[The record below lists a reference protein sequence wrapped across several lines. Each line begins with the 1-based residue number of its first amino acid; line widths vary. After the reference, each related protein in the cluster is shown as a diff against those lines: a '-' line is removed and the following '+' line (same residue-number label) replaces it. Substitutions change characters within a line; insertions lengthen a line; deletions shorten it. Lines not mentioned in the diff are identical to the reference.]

1 MKEIHKSNTLLDS
14 LFKYVRIQPYFFHKE
29 VKMKNNKQN
38 QSLNLRK
45 DFKLIYKRF
54 GPYVK
59 QHKWQYLMAFIGI
72 VLAAIG
78 SGGSAHVI
86 QPLIDNVFNT
96 KNEAMLY
103 IMPLVLVTI
112 FFIKGLGVYMQGYY
126 LSYINANVENL
137 VRQKVMKRVL
147 EFELD
152 FFNRMRSGE
161 ILARISDI
169 STVSYFA
176 TSYLMNFLSTILT
189 IIAYSVVIVYN
200 GSFLALLALMIM
212 PLSIIP
218 IRFIAKKLRTIANQS
233 FQTSVNMNSRVFE
246 IINNMEIIKASN
258 GEKLEFKQYK
268 EYSNE
273 MFRLGRK
280 STRVGLLT
288 SPLMELFGA
297 LGMAIVVIIGG
308 LEVLHDKMS
317 PGQFFSLLAAMFLLY
332 KPLKGLNGSFA
343 GIQPALVANER
354 LSDIIDREP
363 KIIDGKEI
371 LQSPIQSIE
380 AQNITLKYDDFTAI
394 NNLTLKFERNTT
406 TAIIGKSGSGKSSF
420 MSLLLRLY
428 EPDEGRILIN
438 NYDLKNLSQ
447 ESLRKNISIVTQRIF
462 IFHGSIASNVAYG
475 MEIDKEKVIDA
486 LKKAQAYDFVSQLDD
501 GIDTILDEF
510 GTNLSGGQ
518 RQRIAIARAIYKNP
532 DILILDEAT
541 SALDEETEE
550 SIKDA
555 LATLQKDKILIVVA
569 HRPSTIELAQRVV
582 QMSEGKI
589 LNIWTQQEY
598 QEERR
603 KGRVKDEDFA

>member
-1 MKEIHKSNTLLDS
+1 MTDD
-14 LFKYVRIQPYFFHKE
+14 
-29 VKMKNNKQN
+29 KQT

-45 DFKLIYKRF
+45 DFKLVYKRF

-59 QHKWQYLMAFIGI
+59 QHKWQYFMVLVGM
-72 VLAAIG
+72 VLAALG
-78 SGGSAHVI
+78 SGGSAYVI
-86 QPLIDNVFNT
+86 QPLIDDVFKD

-103 IMPLVLVTI
+103 IMPLVLITI
-112 FFIKGLGVYMQGYY
+112 FFIKGLGIYMQGYY

-147 EFELD
+147 GFELD

-169 STVSYFA
+169 SVVSYFA
-176 TSYLMNFLSTILT
+176 TGYLMNFLSTILT
-189 IIAYSVVIVYN
+189 IIAYSAVIVYN

-218 IRFIAKKLRTIANQS
+218 IRFIAKKLRSLANQS

-246 IINNMEIIKASN
+246 IINNIEIIKASN

-268 EYSNE
+268 DYSNE

-288 SPLMELFGA
+288 SPLMELFGSI
-297 LGMAIVVIIGG
+297 GMAIVIIIGG
-308 LEVLHDKMS
+308 LEVLRDNMS
-317 PGQFFSLLAAMFLLY
+317 AGQFFSLMAAMFLLY

-343 GIQPALVANER
+343 GVQPALVANER
-354 LSDIIDREP
+354 LSDIIDRES

-371 LQSPIQSIE
+371 LKSPIESIE

-394 NNLTLKFERNTT
+394 NNLSLEFKRNTT
-406 TAIIGKSGSGKSSF
+406 TAIVGKSGSGKSSL

-428 EPDEGRILIN
+428 EPNEGKILIN
-438 NYDLKNLSQ
+438 NYDLKDLSQ

-475 MEIDKEKVIDA
+475 MEIDEEKVIDA
-486 LKKAQAYDFVSQLDD
+486 LKKAQAYEFVSQLDD
-501 GIDTILDEF
+501 GIETILDEF

-598 QEERR
+598 QEERKR
-603 KGRVKDEDFA
+603 GRVKDEDLA

>member
-1 MKEIHKSNTLLDS
+1 MTDD
-14 LFKYVRIQPYFFHKE
+14 
-29 VKMKNNKQN
+29 KQT

-45 DFKLIYKRF
+45 DFKLVYKRF

-59 QHKWQYLMAFIGI
+59 QHKWQYFMVLVGM
-72 VLAAIG
+72 VLAALG
-78 SGGSAHVI
+78 SGGSAYVI
-86 QPLIDNVFNT
+86 QPLIDDVFKD

-103 IMPLVLVTI
+103 IMPLVLITI
-112 FFIKGLGVYMQGYY
+112 FFIKGLGIYMQGYY

-147 EFELD
+147 GFELD

-169 STVSYFA
+169 SVVSYFA
-176 TSYLMNFLSTILT
+176 TGYLMNFLSTILT
-189 IIAYSVVIVYN
+189 IVAYSAVIVYN

-218 IRFIAKKLRTIANQS
+218 IRFIAKKLRSLANQS

-246 IINNMEIIKASN
+246 IINNIEIIKASN

-268 EYSNE
+268 DYSNE

-288 SPLMELFGA
+288 SPLMELFGSI
-297 LGMAIVVIIGG
+297 GMAIVIIIGG
-308 LEVLHDKMS
+308 LEVLRDNMS
-317 PGQFFSLLAAMFLLY
+317 AGQFFSLMAAMFLLY

-343 GIQPALVANER
+343 GVQPALVANER
-354 LSDIIDREP
+354 LSDIIDRES

-371 LQSPIQSIE
+371 LKSPIESIE

-394 NNLTLKFERNTT
+394 NNLSLKFERNTT
-406 TAIIGKSGSGKSSF
+406 TAVIGKSGSGKSSL

-428 EPDEGRILIN
+428 EPNEGKILIN
-438 NYDLKNLSQ
+438 NYDLKDLSQ

-475 MEIDKEKVIDA
+475 MEIDEEKVIDA
-486 LKKAQAYDFVSQLDD
+486 LKKAQAYEFVSQLDD
-501 GIDTILDEF
+501 GIETILDEF

-598 QEERR
+598 QEERK
-603 KGRVKDEDFA
+603 KGRVKDEDLA

>member
-1 MKEIHKSNTLLDS
+1 MTDD
-14 LFKYVRIQPYFFHKE
+14 
-29 VKMKNNKQN
+29 KQT

-45 DFKLIYKRF
+45 DFKLVYKRF

-59 QHKWQYLMAFIGI
+59 QHKWQYFMVLVGM
-72 VLAAIG
+72 VLAALG
-78 SGGSAHVI
+78 SGGSAYVI
-86 QPLIDNVFNT
+86 QPLIDDVFKD

-103 IMPLVLVTI
+103 IMPLVLITI
-112 FFIKGLGVYMQGYY
+112 FFIKGLGIYMQGYY

-147 EFELD
+147 GFELD

-169 STVSYFA
+169 SVVSYFA
-176 TSYLMNFLSTILT
+176 TGYLMNFLSTILT
-189 IIAYSVVIVYN
+189 IIAYSAVIVYN

-218 IRFIAKKLRTIANQS
+218 IRFIAKKLRSLANQS

-246 IINNMEIIKASN
+246 IINNIEIIKASN

-268 EYSNE
+268 DYSNE

-288 SPLMELFGA
+288 SPLMELFGSI
-297 LGMAIVVIIGG
+297 GMAIVIIIGG
-308 LEVLHDKMS
+308 LEVLRDNMS
-317 PGQFFSLLAAMFLLY
+317 AGQFFSLMAAMFLLY

-343 GIQPALVANER
+343 GVQPALVANER
-354 LSDIIDREP
+354 LSDIIDRES

-371 LQSPIQSIE
+371 LKAPIESIE

-394 NNLTLKFERNTT
+394 NNLSLEFKRNTT
-406 TAIIGKSGSGKSSF
+406 TAIVGKSGSGKSSL

-428 EPDEGRILIN
+428 EPNEGKILIN
-438 NYDLKNLSQ
+438 NYDLKDLSQ

-475 MEIDKEKVIDA
+475 MEIDEEKVIDA
-486 LKKAQAYDFVSQLDD
+486 LKKAQAYEFVSQLDD
-501 GIDTILDEF
+501 GIETILDEF

-598 QEERR
+598 QEERK
-603 KGRVKDEDFA
+603 KGRVKDEDLA

>member
-1 MKEIHKSNTLLDS
+1 MTDD
-14 LFKYVRIQPYFFHKE
+14 
-29 VKMKNNKQN
+29 KQT

-45 DFKLIYKRF
+45 DFKLVYKRF

-59 QHKWQYLMAFIGI
+59 QHKWQYFMVLVGM
-72 VLAAIG
+72 VLAALG
-78 SGGSAHVI
+78 SGGSAYVI
-86 QPLIDNVFNT
+86 QPLIDDVFKD

-103 IMPLVLVTI
+103 IMPLVLITI
-112 FFIKGLGVYMQGYY
+112 FFIKGLGIYMQGYY

-147 EFELD
+147 GFELD

-169 STVSYFA
+169 SVVSYFA
-176 TSYLMNFLSTILT
+176 TGYLMNFLSTILT
-189 IIAYSVVIVYN
+189 IIAYSAVIVYN

-218 IRFIAKKLRTIANQS
+218 IRFIAKKLRSLANQS

-246 IINNMEIIKASN
+246 IINNIEIIKASN

-268 EYSNE
+268 DYSNE

-288 SPLMELFGA
+288 SPLMELFGSI
-297 LGMAIVVIIGG
+297 GMAIVIIIGG
-308 LEVLHDKMS
+308 LEVLRDNMS
-317 PGQFFSLLAAMFLLY
+317 AGQFFSLMAAMFLLY

-343 GIQPALVANER
+343 GVQPALVANER
-354 LSDIIDREP
+354 LSDIIDRES
-363 KIIDGKEI
+363 KIVDGKEI
-371 LQSPIQSIE
+371 LKSPIESIE

-394 NNLTLKFERNTT
+394 NNLSLEFKRNTT
-406 TAIIGKSGSGKSSF
+406 TAVIGKSGSGKSSL

-428 EPDEGRILIN
+428 EPNEGKILIN
-438 NYDLKNLSQ
+438 NYDLKDLSQ

-475 MEIDKEKVIDA
+475 MEIDEEKVIDA
-486 LKKAQAYDFVSQLDD
+486 LKKAQAYEFVSQLDD
-501 GIDTILDEF
+501 GIETILDEF

-598 QEERR
+598 QEERK
-603 KGRVKDEDFA
+603 KGRVKDEDLA

>member
-297 LGMAIVVIIGG
+297 IGMAIVVIIGG

>member
-1 MKEIHKSNTLLDS
+1 MTDD
-14 LFKYVRIQPYFFHKE
+14 
-29 VKMKNNKQN
+29 KQT

-45 DFKLIYKRF
+45 DFKLVYKRF

-59 QHKWQYLMAFIGI
+59 QHKWQYFMVLVGM
-72 VLAAIG
+72 VLAALG
-78 SGGSAHVI
+78 SGGSAYVI
-86 QPLIDNVFNT
+86 QPLIDDVFKD

-103 IMPLVLVTI
+103 IMPLVLITI
-112 FFIKGLGVYMQGYY
+112 FFIKGLGIYMQGYY

-147 EFELD
+147 GFELD

-169 STVSYFA
+169 SVVSYFA
-176 TSYLMNFLSTILT
+176 TGYLMNFLSTILT
-189 IIAYSVVIVYN
+189 IIAYSAVIVYN

-218 IRFIAKKLRTIANQS
+218 IRFIAKKLRSLANQS

-246 IINNMEIIKASN
+246 IINNIEIIKASN

-268 EYSNE
+268 DYSNE

-288 SPLMELFGA
+288 SPLMELFGSI
-297 LGMAIVVIIGG
+297 GMAIVIIIGG
-308 LEVLHDKMS
+308 LEVLRDNMS
-317 PGQFFSLLAAMFLLY
+317 AGQFFSLMAAMFLLY

-343 GIQPALVANER
+343 GVQPALVANER
-354 LSDIIDREP
+354 LSDIIDRES

-371 LQSPIQSIE
+371 LKAPIESIE

-394 NNLTLKFERNTT
+394 NNLSLKFERNTT
-406 TAIIGKSGSGKSSF
+406 TAVIGKSGSGKSSL

-428 EPDEGRILIN
+428 EPNEGKILIN
-438 NYDLKNLSQ
+438 NYDLKDLSQ

-475 MEIDKEKVIDA
+475 MEIDEEKVIDA
-486 LKKAQAYDFVSQLDD
+486 LKKAQAYEFVSQLDD
-501 GIDTILDEF
+501 GIETILDEF

-582 QMSEGKI
+582 QMSGGKI

-598 QEERR
+598 QEERKR
-603 KGRVKDEDFA
+603 GRVKDEDLA

>member
-1 MKEIHKSNTLLDS
+1 MTDD
-14 LFKYVRIQPYFFHKE
+14 
-29 VKMKNNKQN
+29 KQT

-45 DFKLIYKRF
+45 DFKLVYKRF

-59 QHKWQYLMAFIGI
+59 QHKWQYFMVLVGM
-72 VLAAIG
+72 VLAALG
-78 SGGSAHVI
+78 SGGSAYVI
-86 QPLIDNVFNT
+86 QPLIDDVFKD

-103 IMPLVLVTI
+103 IMPLVLITI
-112 FFIKGLGVYMQGYY
+112 FFIKGLGIYMQGYY

-147 EFELD
+147 GFELD

-169 STVSYFA
+169 SVVSYFA
-176 TSYLMNFLSTILT
+176 TGYLMNFLSTILT
-189 IIAYSVVIVYN
+189 IIAYSAVIVYN

-218 IRFIAKKLRTIANQS
+218 IRFIAKKLRSLANQS

-246 IINNMEIIKASN
+246 IINNIEIIKASN

-268 EYSNE
+268 DYSNE

-288 SPLMELFGA
+288 SPLMELFGSI
-297 LGMAIVVIIGG
+297 GMAIVIIIGG
-308 LEVLHDKMS
+308 LEVLRDNMS
-317 PGQFFSLLAAMFLLY
+317 AGQFFSLMAAMFLLY

-343 GIQPALVANER
+343 GVQPALVANER
-354 LSDIIDREP
+354 LSDIIDRES

-371 LQSPIQSIE
+371 LKAPIESIE

-394 NNLTLKFERNTT
+394 NNLSLEFERNTT
-406 TAIIGKSGSGKSSF
+406 TAIVGKSGSGKSSL

-428 EPDEGRILIN
+428 EPNEGKILIN
-438 NYDLKNLSQ
+438 NYDLKDLSQ

-475 MEIDKEKVIDA
+475 MEIDEEKVIDA
-486 LKKAQAYDFVSQLDD
+486 LKKAQAYEFVSQLDD
-501 GIDTILDEF
+501 GIETILDEF

-598 QEERR
+598 QEERKR
-603 KGRVKDEDFA
+603 GRVKDEDLA

>member
-1 MKEIHKSNTLLDS
+1 MTDD
-14 LFKYVRIQPYFFHKE
+14 
-29 VKMKNNKQN
+29 KQT

-45 DFKLIYKRF
+45 DFKLVYKRF

-59 QHKWQYLMAFIGI
+59 RHKWQYFMVLVGM
-72 VLAAIG
+72 VLAALG
-78 SGGSAHVI
+78 SGGSAYVI
-86 QPLIDNVFNT
+86 QPLIDDVFKD

-103 IMPLVLVTI
+103 IMPLVLITI
-112 FFIKGLGVYMQGYY
+112 FFIKGLGIYMQGYY

-147 EFELD
+147 GFELD

-169 STVSYFA
+169 SVVSYFA
-176 TSYLMNFLSTILT
+176 TGYLMNFLSTILT
-189 IIAYSVVIVYN
+189 IIAYSAVIVYN

-218 IRFIAKKLRTIANQS
+218 IRFIAKKLRSLANQS

-246 IINNMEIIKASN
+246 IINNIEIIKASN

-268 EYSNE
+268 DYSNE

-288 SPLMELFGA
+288 SPLMELFGSI
-297 LGMAIVVIIGG
+297 GMAIVIIIGG
-308 LEVLHDKMS
+308 LEVLRDNMS
-317 PGQFFSLLAAMFLLY
+317 AGQFFSLMAAMFLLY

-343 GIQPALVANER
+343 GVQPALVANER
-354 LSDIIDREP
+354 LSDIIDRES

-371 LQSPIQSIE
+371 LKAPIESIE

-394 NNLTLKFERNTT
+394 NNLSLKFERNTT
-406 TAIIGKSGSGKSSF
+406 TAVIGKSGSGKSSL

-428 EPDEGRILIN
+428 EPNEGKILIN
-438 NYDLKNLSQ
+438 NYDLKDLSQ

-475 MEIDKEKVIDA
+475 MEIDEEKVIDA
-486 LKKAQAYDFVSQLDD
+486 LKKAQAYEFVSQLDD
-501 GIDTILDEF
+501 GIETILDEF

-598 QEERR
+598 QEERK
-603 KGRVKDEDFA
+603 KGRVKDEDLA

>member
-1 MKEIHKSNTLLDS
+1 MTDD
-14 LFKYVRIQPYFFHKE
+14 
-29 VKMKNNKQN
+29 KQT

-45 DFKLIYKRF
+45 DFKLVYKRF

-59 QHKWQYLMAFIGI
+59 QHKWQYFMVLVGM
-72 VLAAIG
+72 VLAALG
-78 SGGSAHVI
+78 SGGSAYVI
-86 QPLIDNVFNT
+86 QPLIDDVFKD

-103 IMPLVLVTI
+103 IMPLVLITI
-112 FFIKGLGVYMQGYY
+112 FFIKGLGIYMQGYY

-147 EFELD
+147 GFELD

-169 STVSYFA
+169 SVVSYFA
-176 TSYLMNFLSTILT
+176 TGYLMNFLSTILT
-189 IIAYSVVIVYN
+189 IIAYSAVIVYN

-218 IRFIAKKLRTIANQS
+218 IRFIAKKLRSLANQS

-246 IINNMEIIKASN
+246 IINNIEIIKASN

-268 EYSNE
+268 DYSNE

-288 SPLMELFGA
+288 SPLMELFGSI
-297 LGMAIVVIIGG
+297 GMAIVIIIGG
-308 LEVLHDKMS
+308 LEVLRDNMS
-317 PGQFFSLLAAMFLLY
+317 AGQFFSLMAAMFLLY

-343 GIQPALVANER
+343 GVQPALVANER
-354 LSDIIDREP
+354 LSDIIDRES

-371 LQSPIQSIE
+371 LKSPIESIE

-394 NNLTLKFERNTT
+394 NNLSLKFERNTT
-406 TAIIGKSGSGKSSF
+406 TAIVGKSGSGKSSL

-428 EPDEGRILIN
+428 EPNEGKILIN
-438 NYDLKNLSQ
+438 NYDLKDLSQ

-475 MEIDKEKVIDA
+475 MEIDEEKVIDA
-486 LKKAQAYDFVSQLDD
+486 LKKAQAYEFVSQLDD
-501 GIDTILDEF
+501 GIETILDEF

-598 QEERR
+598 QEERK
-603 KGRVKDEDFA
+603 KGRVKDEDLA

>member
-1 MKEIHKSNTLLDS
+1 MTDD
-14 LFKYVRIQPYFFHKE
+14 
-29 VKMKNNKQN
+29 KQT

-45 DFKLIYKRF
+45 DFKLVYKRF

-59 QHKWQYLMAFIGI
+59 QHKWQYFMVLVGM
-72 VLAAIG
+72 VLAALG
-78 SGGSAHVI
+78 SGGSAYVI
-86 QPLIDNVFNT
+86 QPLIDDVFKD
-96 KNEAMLY
+96 KNETMLY
-103 IMPLVLVTI
+103 IMPLVLITI
-112 FFIKGLGVYMQGYY
+112 FFIKGLGIYMQGYY

-147 EFELD
+147 GFELD

-169 STVSYFA
+169 SVVSYFA
-176 TSYLMNFLSTILT
+176 TGYLMNFLSTILT
-189 IIAYSVVIVYN
+189 IIAYSAVIVYN

-218 IRFIAKKLRTIANQS
+218 IRFIAKKLRSLANQS

-246 IINNMEIIKASN
+246 IINNIEIIKASN

-268 EYSNE
+268 DYSNE

-288 SPLMELFGA
+288 SPLMELFGSI
-297 LGMAIVVIIGG
+297 GMAIVIIIGG
-308 LEVLHDKMS
+308 LEVLRDNMS
-317 PGQFFSLLAAMFLLY
+317 AGQFFSLMAAMFLLY

-343 GIQPALVANER
+343 GVQPALVANER
-354 LSDIIDREP
+354 LSDIIDRES

-371 LQSPIQSIE
+371 LKAPIESIE

-394 NNLTLKFERNTT
+394 NNLSLEFERNTT
-406 TAIIGKSGSGKSSF
+406 TAIVGKSGSGKSSL

-428 EPDEGRILIN
+428 EPNEGKILIN
-438 NYDLKNLSQ
+438 NYDLKDLSQ

-475 MEIDKEKVIDA
+475 MEIDEEKVIDA
-486 LKKAQAYDFVSQLDD
+486 LKKAQAYEFVSQLDD
-501 GIDTILDEF
+501 GIETILDEF

-598 QEERR
+598 QEERKR
-603 KGRVKDEDFA
+603 GRVKDEDLA

>member
-1 MKEIHKSNTLLDS
+1 MTDD
-14 LFKYVRIQPYFFHKE
+14 
-29 VKMKNNKQN
+29 KQT

-45 DFKLIYKRF
+45 DFKLVYKRF

-59 QHKWQYLMAFIGI
+59 QHKWQYFMVLVGM
-72 VLAAIG
+72 VLAALG
-78 SGGSAHVI
+78 SGGSAYVI
-86 QPLIDNVFNT
+86 QPLIDDVFKD

-103 IMPLVLVTI
+103 IMPLVLITI
-112 FFIKGLGVYMQGYY
+112 FFIKGLGIYMQGYY

-147 EFELD
+147 GFELD

-169 STVSYFA
+169 SVVSYFA
-176 TSYLMNFLSTILT
+176 TGYLMNFLSTILT
-189 IIAYSVVIVYN
+189 IVAYSAVIVYN

-218 IRFIAKKLRTIANQS
+218 IRFIAKKLRSLANQS

-246 IINNMEIIKASN
+246 IINNIEIIKASN

-268 EYSNE
+268 DYSNE

-288 SPLMELFGA
+288 SPFMELFGSI
-297 LGMAIVVIIGG
+297 GMAIVIIIGG
-308 LEVLHDKMS
+308 LEVLRDNMS
-317 PGQFFSLLAAMFLLY
+317 AGQFFSLMAAMFLLY

-343 GIQPALVANER
+343 GVQPALVANER
-354 LSDIIDREP
+354 LSDIIDRES

-371 LQSPIQSIE
+371 LKSPIESIE

-394 NNLTLKFERNTT
+394 NNLSLKFERNTT
-406 TAIIGKSGSGKSSF
+406 TAVIGKSGSGKSSL

-428 EPDEGRILIN
+428 EPNEGKILIN
-438 NYDLKNLSQ
+438 NYDLKDLSQ

-475 MEIDKEKVIDA
+475 MEIDEEKVIDA
-486 LKKAQAYDFVSQLDD
+486 LKKAQAYEFVSQLDD
-501 GIDTILDEF
+501 GIETILDEF

-598 QEERR
+598 QEERK
-603 KGRVKDEDFA
+603 KGRVKDEDLA

>member
-1 MKEIHKSNTLLDS
+1 MTDD
-14 LFKYVRIQPYFFHKE
+14 
-29 VKMKNNKQN
+29 KQT

-45 DFKLIYKRF
+45 DFKLVYKRF

-59 QHKWQYLMAFIGI
+59 QHKWQYFMVLVGM
-72 VLAAIG
+72 VLAALG
-78 SGGSAHVI
+78 SGGSAYVI
-86 QPLIDNVFNT
+86 QPLIDDVFKD

-103 IMPLVLVTI
+103 IMPLVLITI
-112 FFIKGLGVYMQGYY
+112 FFIKGLGIYMQGYY

-147 EFELD
+147 GFELD

-169 STVSYFA
+169 SVVSYFA
-176 TSYLMNFLSTILT
+176 TGYLMNFLSTILT
-189 IIAYSVVIVYN
+189 IIAYSAVIVYN

-218 IRFIAKKLRTIANQS
+218 IRFIAKKLRFLANQS

-246 IINNMEIIKASN
+246 IINNIEIIKASN

-268 EYSNE
+268 DYSNE

-288 SPLMELFGA
+288 SPLMELFGSI
-297 LGMAIVVIIGG
+297 GMAIVIIIGG
-308 LEVLHDKMS
+308 LEVLRDNMS
-317 PGQFFSLLAAMFLLY
+317 AGQFFSLMAAMFLLY

-343 GIQPALVANER
+343 GVQPALVANER
-354 LSDIIDREP
+354 LSDIIDRES

-371 LQSPIQSIE
+371 LKSPIESIE

-394 NNLTLKFERNTT
+394 NNLSLKFERNTT
-406 TAIIGKSGSGKSSF
+406 TAIVGKSGSGKSSL

-428 EPDEGRILIN
+428 EPNEGKILIN
-438 NYDLKNLSQ
+438 NYDLKDLSQ

-475 MEIDKEKVIDA
+475 MEIDEEKVIDA
-486 LKKAQAYDFVSQLDD
+486 LKKAQAYEFVSQLDD
-501 GIDTILDEF
+501 GIETILDEF

-598 QEERR
+598 QEERK
-603 KGRVKDEDFA
+603 KGRVKDEDLA

>member
-1 MKEIHKSNTLLDS
+1 MTDD
-14 LFKYVRIQPYFFHKE
+14 
-29 VKMKNNKQN
+29 KQT

-45 DFKLIYKRF
+45 DFKLVYKRF

-59 QHKWQYLMAFIGI
+59 QHKWQYFMVLVGM
-72 VLAAIG
+72 VLAALG
-78 SGGSAHVI
+78 SGGSAYVI
-86 QPLIDNVFNT
+86 QPLIDDVFKD

-103 IMPLVLVTI
+103 IMPLVLITI
-112 FFIKGLGVYMQGYY
+112 FFIKGLGIYMQGYY
-126 LSYINANVENL
+126 LSYINTNVENL

-147 EFELD
+147 GFELD

-169 STVSYFA
+169 SVVSYFA
-176 TSYLMNFLSTILT
+176 TGYLMNFLSTILT
-189 IIAYSVVIVYN
+189 IIAYSAVIVYN

-218 IRFIAKKLRTIANQS
+218 IRFIAKKLRSLANQS

-246 IINNMEIIKASN
+246 IINNIEIIKASN

-268 EYSNE
+268 DYSNE

-288 SPLMELFGA
+288 SPLMELFGSI
-297 LGMAIVVIIGG
+297 GMAIVIIIGG
-308 LEVLHDKMS
+308 LEVLRDNMS
-317 PGQFFSLLAAMFLLY
+317 AGQFFSLMTAMFLLY

-343 GIQPALVANER
+343 GVQPALVANER
-354 LSDIIDREP
+354 LSDIIDREST
-363 KIIDGKEI
+363 IIDGKEI
-371 LQSPIQSIE
+371 LKAPIESIE

-394 NNLTLKFERNTT
+394 NNLSLKFERNTT
-406 TAIIGKSGSGKSSF
+406 TAVIGKSGSGKSSL

-428 EPDEGRILIN
+428 EPNEGKILIN
-438 NYDLKNLSQ
+438 NYDLKDLSQ

-475 MEIDKEKVIDA
+475 MEIDEEKVIDA
-486 LKKAQAYDFVSQLDD
+486 LKKAQAYEFVSQLDD
-501 GIDTILDEF
+501 GIETILDEF

-598 QEERR
+598 QEERK
-603 KGRVKDEDFA
+603 KGRVKDEDLA

>member
-1 MKEIHKSNTLLDS
+1 MTDD
-14 LFKYVRIQPYFFHKE
+14 
-29 VKMKNNKQN
+29 KQT

-45 DFKLIYKRF
+45 DFKLVYKRF

-59 QHKWQYLMAFIGI
+59 QHKWQYFMVLVGM
-72 VLAAIG
+72 VLAALG
-78 SGGSAHVI
+78 SGGSAYVI
-86 QPLIDNVFNT
+86 QPLIDDVFKD

-103 IMPLVLVTI
+103 IMPLVLITI
-112 FFIKGLGVYMQGYY
+112 FFIKGLGIYMQGYY

-147 EFELD
+147 GFELD

-169 STVSYFA
+169 SVVSYFA
-176 TSYLMNFLSTILT
+176 TGYLMNFLSTILT
-189 IIAYSVVIVYN
+189 IIAYSAVIIYN

-218 IRFIAKKLRTIANQS
+218 IRFIAKKLRSLANQS

-246 IINNMEIIKASN
+246 IINNIEIIKASN

-268 EYSNE
+268 DYSNE

-288 SPLMELFGA
+288 SPLMELFGSI
-297 LGMAIVVIIGG
+297 GMAIVIIIGG
-308 LEVLHDKMS
+308 LEVLRDNMS
-317 PGQFFSLLAAMFLLY
+317 AGQFFSLMAAMFLLY

-343 GIQPALVANER
+343 GVQPALVANER
-354 LSDIIDREP
+354 LSDIIDRES

-371 LQSPIQSIE
+371 LKAPIESIE

-394 NNLTLKFERNTT
+394 NNLSLKFERNTT
-406 TAIIGKSGSGKSSF
+406 TAVIGKSGSGKSSL

-428 EPDEGRILIN
+428 EPNEGKILIN
-438 NYDLKNLSQ
+438 NYDLKDLSQ

-475 MEIDKEKVIDA
+475 MEIDEEKVIDA
-486 LKKAQAYDFVSQLDD
+486 LKKAQAYEFVSQLDD
-501 GIDTILDEF
+501 GIETILDEF

-598 QEERR
+598 QEERKR
-603 KGRVKDEDFA
+603 GRVKDEDLA

>member
-1 MKEIHKSNTLLDS
+1 MTDD
-14 LFKYVRIQPYFFHKE
+14 
-29 VKMKNNKQN
+29 KQT

-45 DFKLIYKRF
+45 DFKLVYKRF

-59 QHKWQYLMAFIGI
+59 QHKWQYFMVLVGM
-72 VLAAIG
+72 VLAALG
-78 SGGSAHVI
+78 SGGSAYVI
-86 QPLIDNVFNT
+86 QPLIDDVFKD

-103 IMPLVLVTI
+103 IMPLVLITI
-112 FFIKGLGVYMQGYY
+112 FFIKGLGIYMQGYY

-147 EFELD
+147 GFELD

-169 STVSYFA
+169 SVVSYFA
-176 TSYLMNFLSTILT
+176 TGYLMNFLSTILT
-189 IIAYSVVIVYN
+189 IIAYSAVIVYN

-218 IRFIAKKLRTIANQS
+218 IRFIAKKLRSLANQS

-246 IINNMEIIKASN
+246 IINNIEIIKASN

-268 EYSNE
+268 DYSNE

-288 SPLMELFGA
+288 SPLMELFGSI
-297 LGMAIVVIIGG
+297 GMAIVIIIGG
-308 LEVLHDKMS
+308 LEVLRDNMS
-317 PGQFFSLLAAMFLLY
+317 AGQFFSLMAAMFLLY

-343 GIQPALVANER
+343 GVQPALVANER
-354 LSDIIDREP
+354 LSDIIDRES

-371 LQSPIQSIE
+371 LKSPIESIE

-394 NNLTLKFERNTT
+394 NNLSLKFERNTT
-406 TAIIGKSGSGKSSF
+406 TAIVGKSGSGKSSL

-428 EPDEGRILIN
+428 EPNEGKILIN
-438 NYDLKNLSQ
+438 NYDLKDLSQ

-475 MEIDKEKVIDA
+475 MEIDEERVIDA
-486 LKKAQAYDFVSQLDD
+486 LKKAQAYEFVSQLDD
-501 GIDTILDEF
+501 GIETILDEF

-598 QEERR
+598 QEERKR
-603 KGRVKDEDFA
+603 GRVKDEDLA

>member
-1 MKEIHKSNTLLDS
+1 MTDD
-14 LFKYVRIQPYFFHKE
+14 
-29 VKMKNNKQN
+29 KQT

-45 DFKLIYKRF
+45 DFKLVYKRF

-59 QHKWQYLMAFIGI
+59 QHKWQYFMVLVGM
-72 VLAAIG
+72 VLAALG
-78 SGGSAHVI
+78 SGGSAYVI
-86 QPLIDNVFNT
+86 QPLIDDVFKD

-103 IMPLVLVTI
+103 IMPLVLITI
-112 FFIKGLGVYMQGYY
+112 FFIKGLGIYMQGYY

-147 EFELD
+147 GFELD

-169 STVSYFA
+169 SVVSYFA
-176 TSYLMNFLSTILT
+176 TGYLMNFLSTILT
-189 IIAYSVVIVYN
+189 IIAYSAVIVYN

-218 IRFIAKKLRTIANQS
+218 IRFIAKKLRSLANQS

-246 IINNMEIIKASN
+246 IINNIEIIKASN

-268 EYSNE
+268 DYSNE

-288 SPLMELFGA
+288 SPLMELFGSI
-297 LGMAIVVIIGG
+297 GMAIVIIIGG
-308 LEVLHDKMS
+308 LEVLRDNMS
-317 PGQFFSLLAAMFLLY
+317 AGQFFSLMTAMFLLY

-343 GIQPALVANER
+343 GVQPALVANER
-354 LSDIIDREP
+354 LSDIIDRES

-371 LQSPIQSIE
+371 LKSPIESIE

-394 NNLTLKFERNTT
+394 NNLSLEFERNTT
-406 TAIIGKSGSGKSSF
+406 TAIVGKSGSGKSSL

-428 EPDEGRILIN
+428 EPNEGKILIN
-438 NYDLKNLSQ
+438 NYDLKDLSQ

-475 MEIDKEKVIDA
+475 MEIDEEKVIDA
-486 LKKAQAYDFVSQLDD
+486 LKKAQAYEFVSQLDD
-501 GIDTILDEF
+501 GIETILDEF

-598 QEERR
+598 QEERKR
-603 KGRVKDEDFA
+603 GRVKDEDLA

>member
-1 MKEIHKSNTLLDS
+1 MTDD
-14 LFKYVRIQPYFFHKE
+14 
-29 VKMKNNKQN
+29 KQT

-45 DFKLIYKRF
+45 DFKLVYKRF

-59 QHKWQYLMAFIGI
+59 QHKWQYFMVLVGM
-72 VLAAIG
+72 VLAALG
-78 SGGSAHVI
+78 SGGSAYVI
-86 QPLIDNVFNT
+86 QPLIDDVFKD

-103 IMPLVLVTI
+103 IMPLVLITI
-112 FFIKGLGVYMQGYY
+112 FFIKGLGIYMQGYY

-147 EFELD
+147 GFELD

-169 STVSYFA
+169 SVVSYFA
-176 TSYLMNFLSTILT
+176 TGYLMNFLSTILT
-189 IIAYSVVIVYN
+189 IIAYSAVIVYN

-218 IRFIAKKLRTIANQS
+218 IRFIAKKLRSLANQS

-246 IINNMEIIKASN
+246 IINNIEIIKASN

-268 EYSNE
+268 DYSNE

-288 SPLMELFGA
+288 SPLMELFGSI
-297 LGMAIVVIIGG
+297 GMAIVIIIGG
-308 LEVLHDKMS
+308 LEVLRDNMS
-317 PGQFFSLLAAMFLLY
+317 AGQFFSLMAAMFLLY

-343 GIQPALVANER
+343 GVQPALVANER
-354 LSDIIDREP
+354 LSDIIDRES

-371 LQSPIQSIE
+371 LKAPIESIE

-394 NNLTLKFERNTT
+394 NNLSLEFKRNTT
-406 TAIIGKSGSGKSSF
+406 TAIVGKSGSGKSSL

-428 EPDEGRILIN
+428 EPNEGKILIN
-438 NYDLKNLSQ
+438 SYDLKDLSQ

-475 MEIDKEKVIDA
+475 MEIDEEKVIDA
-486 LKKAQAYDFVSQLDD
+486 LKKAQAYEFVSQLDD
-501 GIDTILDEF
+501 GIETILDEF

-598 QEERR
+598 QEERKR
-603 KGRVKDEDFA
+603 GRVKDEDLA

>member
-1 MKEIHKSNTLLDS
+1 MTDD
-14 LFKYVRIQPYFFHKE
+14 
-29 VKMKNNKQN
+29 KQT

-45 DFKLIYKRF
+45 DFKLVYKRF

-59 QHKWQYLMAFIGI
+59 QHKWQYFMVLVGM
-72 VLAAIG
+72 VLAALG
-78 SGGSAHVI
+78 SGGSAYVI
-86 QPLIDNVFNT
+86 QPLIDDVFKD

-103 IMPLVLVTI
+103 IMPLVLITI
-112 FFIKGLGVYMQGYY
+112 FFIKGLGIYMQGYY

-147 EFELD
+147 GFELD

-169 STVSYFA
+169 SVVSYFA
-176 TSYLMNFLSTILT
+176 TGYLMNFLSTILT
-189 IIAYSVVIVYN
+189 IIAYSAVIVYN

-218 IRFIAKKLRTIANQS
+218 IRFIAKKLRSLANQS

-246 IINNMEIIKASN
+246 IINNIEIIKASN

-268 EYSNE
+268 DYSNE

-288 SPLMELFGA
+288 SPLMELFGSI
-297 LGMAIVVIIGG
+297 GMAIVIIIGG
-308 LEVLHDKMS
+308 LEVLRDNMS
-317 PGQFFSLLAAMFLLY
+317 AGQFFSLMAAMFLLY

-343 GIQPALVANER
+343 GVQPALVANER
-354 LSDIIDREP
+354 LSDIIDRES

-371 LQSPIQSIE
+371 LKAPIESIE

-394 NNLTLKFERNTT
+394 NNLSLKFERNTT
-406 TAIIGKSGSGKSSF
+406 TAVIGKSGSGKSSL

-428 EPDEGRILIN
+428 EPNEGKILIN
-438 NYDLKNLSQ
+438 NYDLKDLSQ

-475 MEIDKEKVIDA
+475 MEIDEERVIDA
-486 LKKAQAYDFVSQLDD
+486 LKKAQAYEFVSQLDD
-501 GIDTILDEF
+501 GIETILDEF

-582 QMSEGKI
+582 RMSEGKI

-598 QEERR
+598 QEERK
-603 KGRVKDEDFA
+603 KGRVKDEDLA

>member
-1 MKEIHKSNTLLDS
+1 MTDD
-14 LFKYVRIQPYFFHKE
+14 
-29 VKMKNNKQN
+29 KQT

-45 DFKLIYKRF
+45 DFKLVYKRF

-59 QHKWQYLMAFIGI
+59 QHKWQYFMVLVGM
-72 VLAAIG
+72 VLAALG
-78 SGGSAHVI
+78 SGGSAYVI
-86 QPLIDNVFNT
+86 QPLIDDVFKD

-103 IMPLVLVTI
+103 IMPLVLITI
-112 FFIKGLGVYMQGYY
+112 FFIKGLGIYMQGYY

-147 EFELD
+147 GFELD

-169 STVSYFA
+169 SVVSYFA
-176 TSYLMNFLSTILT
+176 TGYLMNFLSTILT
-189 IIAYSVVIVYN
+189 IIAYSAVIVYN

-218 IRFIAKKLRTIANQS
+218 IRFIAKKLRSLANQS

-246 IINNMEIIKASN
+246 IINNIEIIKASN

-268 EYSNE
+268 DYSNE

-288 SPLMELFGA
+288 SPLMELFGSI
-297 LGMAIVVIIGG
+297 GMAIVIIIGG
-308 LEVLHDKMS
+308 LEVLRDNMS
-317 PGQFFSLLAAMFLLY
+317 AGQFFSLMTAMFLLY

-343 GIQPALVANER
+343 GVQPALVANER
-354 LSDIIDREP
+354 LSDIIDRES

-371 LQSPIQSIE
+371 LKAPIESIE

-394 NNLTLKFERNTT
+394 NNLSLKFERNTT
-406 TAIIGKSGSGKSSF
+406 TAIVGKSGSGKSSL
-420 MSLLLRLY
+420 MSLVLRLY
-428 EPDEGRILIN
+428 EPNEGKILIN
-438 NYDLKNLSQ
+438 NYDLKDLSQ

-475 MEIDKEKVIDA
+475 MEIDEEKVIDA
-486 LKKAQAYDFVSQLDD
+486 LKKAQAYEFVSQLDD
-501 GIDTILDEF
+501 GIETILDEF

-550 SIKDA
+550 SIKDT

-598 QEERR
+598 QEERKR
-603 KGRVKDEDFA
+603 GRVKDEDLA